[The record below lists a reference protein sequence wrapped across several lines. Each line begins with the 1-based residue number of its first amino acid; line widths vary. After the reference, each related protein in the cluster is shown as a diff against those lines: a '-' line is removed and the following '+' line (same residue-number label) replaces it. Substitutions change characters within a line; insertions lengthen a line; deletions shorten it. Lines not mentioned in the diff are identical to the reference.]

1 MEFIGSKTIRLEK
14 IENELDRFA
23 LKFTKI
29 LGKYTEYVIVSGY
42 VAILFGRNRA
52 SEDIDVF
59 VEGFQD
65 FEKFYRE
72 IHEKGYWILNHDN
85 PKDAHSMI
93 KDGLAIRIAKK
104 NQWLPNLEI
113 KLPKRDTDFYSL
125 QNRITVIMKSGKL
138 FIGPLEL
145 GIAFKLF
152 LSSEKDIEDAR
163 FLYKL
168 FQDRLDRSNLK
179 HFAKNLK
186 VLSLYEKYL
195 L

>member
-1 MEFIGSKTIRLEK
+1 MEFINSKTIRLDK
-14 IENELDRFA
+14 AENDLDRFA
-23 LKFTKI
+23 VDFSTIIEKHTKH
-29 LGKYTEYVIVSGY
+29 VIISGY

-85 PKDAHSMI
+85 SKDAHSMI
-93 KDGLAIRIAKK
+93 KDGLAIRIARK
-104 NQWLPNLEI
+104 NQWLPNFEI
-113 KLPKRDTDFYSL
+113 KMPKRDTDFYSL
-125 QNRITVIMKSGKL
+125 QNRITVLMKSGKL
-138 FIGPLEL
+138 LIGPLEL

-168 FQDRLDRSNLK
+168 FQDRLDIGNLE